1 LLELR
6 PFLPG
11 DDEPLISWVRSPDE
25 LFLFAGPSLTWPLD
39 SGQLDLIRL
48 RPDAIAWTAV
58 LAPAMTPV
66 GHIELVPGNQLCT
79 GLIARVIID
88 PARRRQGWGRALL
101 TAALDAA
108 RERDLMIVELRVSR
122 HNAPAI
128 ALYTE
133 LGFTPI
139 DAPND
144 DPRIMRMRV
153 DLTPA

>member
-11 DDEPLISWVRSPDE
+11 DDEPLISWVHSPDE

-66 GHIELVPGNQLCT
+66 GHIELVLGNQPGA

-108 RERDLMIVELRVSR
+108 RQRHLRIVELRVSR
-122 HNAPAI
+122 HNAAAI

-133 LGFTPI
+133 LGFGPA
-139 DAPND
+139 DSAND
-144 DPRIMRMRV
+144 DPRVMRMRI
-153 DLTPA
+153 DLAPA